1 MGTDKESRINQIGLT
16 NDLGSIVIR
25 KCTLEDLEGVISVNE
40 KELPEDYPYF
50 FYKSVLDNYNESFLV
65 ALNRHHK
72 VVGYIMWRV
81 EKVPADN
88 SLKILNKGHLVSI
101 AILKKWRR
109 IGIATALLNESMKEI
124 KKRRIHEYVL
134 EVRVSNY
141 SAINLYKKFGFFT
154 KNIKYKYY
162 RDGEN
167 AYYMIK
173 DARENSE
180 I

>member
-1 MGTDKESRINQIGLT
+1 MGTDKESRINQTGIS
-16 NDLGSIVIR
+16 NDSGSVLIR

-50 FYKSVLDNYNESFLV
+50 FYKSILDNYNESFLV
-65 ALNRHHK
+65 ALNDNGK

-81 EKVPADN
+81 EKVPAKD

-109 IGIATALLNESMKEI
+109 FGIATALLTESMKEI
-124 KKRRIHEYVL
+124 IKNGIDEYVL

-141 SAINLYKKFGFFT
+141 PAINLYKKFGFLT

-167 AYYMIK
+167 AYYMTK
-173 DARENSE
+173 KVNENL
-180 I
+180 